1 MTDAEAAELEKEE
14 RSRTTLVG
22 GLDMDQ
28 PLDEE
33 TVKSALRKL
42 ALQEAA
48 IRVQK
53 ANIEKAA
60 AEDKA
65 KIEKAAAEDKASSEA
80 RKARFEE
87 EKAKSEARMAK
98 IKEEAAADMAKIEKA
113 AAEDKANIE
122 KAAAEDKA
130 KIEKA
135 AAEDK
140 AKSDAR
146 RAKLEEEAI
155 RTDLGQKDQDQLGP
169 KVMAAMLVKATERVN
184 SAQQHWA
191 DIKQKTS

>member
-65 KIEKAAAEDKASSEA
+65 KIEKAAAEDKA
-80 RKARFEE
+80 K
-87 EKAKSEARMAK
+87 
-98 IKEEAAADMAKIEKA
+98 
-113 AAEDKANIE
+113 IE